1 MKLPNGHLAEL
12 GDKLDEYVLNEDH
25 PRGRHKAR
33 VFKSV
38 LGITIGNSY
47 LLQQS
52 ILDAVA
58 SSDEAVETGDHGFG
72 MTYRLIFRME
82 GNGRSARV
90 RLDLILKNRLK
101 KCVDLSK
108 IRLNNFVHAA
118 IGVKRLMRRSK
129 NSFKICGCR
138 GSGY

>member
-1 MKLPNGHLAEL
+1 MNLPNGHLAEL

-47 LLQQS
+47 LLQQA

-58 SSDEAVETGDHGFG
+58 RSDEAVETGDHGFG
-72 MTYRLIFRME
+72 MNYRLIFGME
-82 GNGRSARV
+82 GNGRSAQVLTGWIVERGTDFP
-90 RLDLILKNRLK
+90 RLTTCYILT
-101 KCVDLSK
+101 
-108 IRLNNFVHAA
+108 AE
-118 IGVKRLMRRSK
+118 
-129 NSFKICGCR
+129 
-138 GSGY
+138 